1 MRGVTRAL
9 LLAPALVSWWC
20 AAVGQVPDSGAPPAP
35 APPPPAPPRRA
46 PSWVW
51 PAASLVLPGT
61 GQLLARQDR
70 GVVYLAIELYSL
82 ARIIQLTHE
91 AQREAAQSRDL
102 AFEVA
107 RRAFVA
113 TRRDTVFEY
122 YETMERFTES
132 GQFDREPGAAFA
144 PETDTAT
151 YNGSVWLL
159 ARRTFWPDP
168 NVPPDPMSPEYVRA
182 VQFYQEHAV
191 GPGFVWS
198 WRNKPLEQDV
208 FRETI
213 RRSDDAFRTAQNVVG
228 VLLANHVA
236 SAVDALISSRLSAA
250 AGRRTALH
258 TMVGPVTAVRVS
270 VEF

>member
-9 LLAPALVSWWC
+9 LLAPALVSWCC
-20 AAVGQVPDSGAPPAP
+20 AALGQVPDSGVPPT
-35 APPPPAPPRRA
+35 PPPAPPRRA
-46 PSWVW
+46 PSWVR

-70 GVVYLAIELYSL
+70 GLVYLAVELYSL

-91 AQREAAQSRDL
+91 GQREAAQSRDL

-132 GQFDREPGAAFA
+132 GQFDRELGAAFV

-159 ARRTFWPDP
+159 ARRTFWADP

-258 TMVGPVTAVRVS
+258 TTVGPVTAVRLS